1 MANVIK
7 DSKTGKVAEVEL
19 DHVIDAD
26 HPDAVSIPE
35 QADGTKLD
43 ALGGLAEPTPEEVF
57 AAEAKPAP
65 KK

>member
-1 MANVIK
+1 MAEIIK
-7 DSKTGKVAEVEL
+7 DPKTGKVAEAIL
-19 DHVIDAD
+19 DHHVDAD

-57 AAEAKPAP
+57 AGAAKPAP